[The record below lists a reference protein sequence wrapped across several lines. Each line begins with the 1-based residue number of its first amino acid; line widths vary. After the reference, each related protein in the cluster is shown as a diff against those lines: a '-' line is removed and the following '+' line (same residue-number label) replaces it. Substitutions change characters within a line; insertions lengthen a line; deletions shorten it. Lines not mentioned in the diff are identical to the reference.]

1 MQIISIYMKAMSRT
15 LKESRRTANHEE
27 AAS

>member
-1 MQIISIYMKAMSRT
+1 MQIISIYIKAMSRT
-15 LKESRRTANHEE
+15 LKESRRIGKHEE